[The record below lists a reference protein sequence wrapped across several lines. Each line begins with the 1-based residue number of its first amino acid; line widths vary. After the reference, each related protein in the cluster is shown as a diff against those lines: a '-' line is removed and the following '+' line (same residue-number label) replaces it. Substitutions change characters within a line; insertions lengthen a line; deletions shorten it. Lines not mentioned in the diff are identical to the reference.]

1 MAEEEAKTPEEETE
15 ESVETAAAGD
25 EAVAEPQTEDASP
38 AEAGEDTS
46 EAADAP
52 QGEADDVTE
61 VAEAELPQG
70 VRPGPDVRGG
80 QVDIL
85 LETTMPVEIRLGEV
99 DLEVRDLLKVGPGSI
114 VTVEKYVGEPLDLY
128 LKGIR
133 FATGQ
138 LVVAND
144 MLGVRII
151 EILPRRKSDRVEGAP
166 AAAAVSAAQQG
177 AA

>member
-1 MAEEEAKTPEEETE
+1 MAEEEAKTPEEEP
-15 ESVETAAAGD
+15 SETADTGD
-25 EAVAEPQTEDASP
+25 EAAAETQGEEAPEAHAG
-38 AEAGEDTS
+38 AEAA

-52 QGEADDVTE
+52 DGNAATTDNATE
-61 VAEAELPQG
+61 VAEADLPHG
-70 VRPGPDVRGG
+70 VRPGADVRGG

-85 LETTMPVEIRLGEV
+85 LDTTMPVEIRLGEV

-114 VTVEKYVGEPLDLY
+114 VTVEKFVGEPLDLY

-151 EILPRRKSDRVEGAP
+151 EILPRRKSDCVDGAP
-166 AAAAVSAAQQG
+166 AAAAVAAAEQG